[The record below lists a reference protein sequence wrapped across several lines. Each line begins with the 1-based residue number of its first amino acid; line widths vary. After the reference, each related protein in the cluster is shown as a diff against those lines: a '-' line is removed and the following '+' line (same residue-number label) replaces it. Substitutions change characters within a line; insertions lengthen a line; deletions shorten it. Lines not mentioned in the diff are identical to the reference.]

1 MNWRA
6 AIGLL
11 AFLALASC
19 ASEGGSR
26 GSGISTAVLGN
37 VASVQSAAAAAPAA
51 RLGAALTLA
60 APAYAQG
67 AVEGIRVTVEGTAA
81 EAETDEN
88 GRFSLTG
95 DFEGRLILVFQLAD
109 DAAAATVPINVPAA
123 GTLTLNNVIVD
134 TRTGEA
140 SAERQDVSFEG
151 IVTSANCQNLT
162 LAMMSV
168 QQSPTDVDLYS
179 VQLDTSTVEDAQG
192 NVLRCEDLYGGA
204 RALLQGT
211 VNTDGSFGHATIQLE
226 D

>member
-11 AFLALASC
+11 LFLALASC